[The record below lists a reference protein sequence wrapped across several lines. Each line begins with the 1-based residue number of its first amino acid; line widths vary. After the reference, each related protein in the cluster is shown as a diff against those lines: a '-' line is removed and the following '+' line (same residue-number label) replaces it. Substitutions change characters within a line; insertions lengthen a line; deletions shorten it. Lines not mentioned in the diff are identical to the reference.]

1 MLTHRPTRSTPGR
14 LTRTAIVLAAS
25 ALVVAGCGD
34 DGDDGGSDSS
44 EDGGSTLTVLA
55 ASSLTDAFGE
65 LEKTYESDHSDVD
78 VELSFDSSSTLA
90 EQVVQGAPADVLATA
105 DEDTMQ
111 TVVDE
116 DLTDGDP
123 VGFAQNQLSLV
134 TPADNPADIQTIAD
148 LDNPDVDFAV
158 CVPDAPCGAA
168 TEKLLGIVGVT
179 ADPVTEEDNVRDTL
193 GKVTEGEVDAGLV
206 YVSDAQAAGDD
217 VHVVEVPESD
227 QVLNSDVIAVLS
239 DAQDS
244 EDAQAWV
251 DLITSDEGQQV
262 LQSYGFLPAP

>member
-1 MLTHRPTRSTPGR
+1 MPTYRRPPYPRRGTGR
-14 LTRTAIVLAAS
+14 AAVLLATTAL
-25 ALVVAGCGD
+25 LLAGCGD
-34 DGDDGGSDSS
+34 DGDDGSS
-44 EDGGSTLTVLA
+44 GAGESTLTVLA

-65 LEKTYESDHSDVD
+65 LEKTYESDHADVD
-78 VELSFDSSSTLA
+78 VQLSFDSSSTLA

-105 DEDTMQ
+105 DENTMQ
-111 TVVDE
+111 SVVDA
-116 DLTDGDP
+116 DLTDGEP

-134 TPADNPADIQTIAD
+134 TPPDNPADIQTIAD
-148 LDNPDVDFAV
+148 LDNEGVAYAV

-168 TEKLLGIVGVT
+168 SQQLLGIVGVT

-217 VHVVEVPESD
+217 VHVLEVPESD
-227 QVLNSDVIAVLS
+227 QVLNSDVIAVLA
-239 DAQDS
+239 DAQEPDN
-244 EDAQAWV
+244 ARAWV
-251 DLITSDEGQQV
+251 DLVTSDEGQQV

>member
-1 MLTHRPTRSTPGR
+1 MRQG
-14 LTRTAIVLAAS
+14 
-25 ALVVAGCGD
+25 VAGCAVTALLLLAAGCGGD
-34 DGDDGGSDSS
+34 DDGGDDS
-44 EDGGSTLTVLA
+44 GSTLTVLA

-65 LEKTYESDHSDVD
+65 LETTYESDNPDVD

-105 DEDTMQ
+105 DETTMQ
-111 TVVDE
+111 SVVDE
-116 DLTDGDP
+116 GLTDGDP

-134 TPADNPADIQTIAD
+134 TPADNPANIKTIAD
-148 LDNPDVDFAV
+148 LNNPDVAYAV

-168 TEKLLGIVGVT
+168 SQELLDIVGVT
-179 ADPVTEEDNVRDTL
+179 ADAVTEEDNVRDTL
-193 GKVTEGEVDAGLV
+193 GKVTAGEVDAGLV

-217 VHVVEVPESD
+217 VHVVPVPEAD

-239 DAQDS
+239 EAESADV
-244 EDAQAWV
+244 AQAWV
-251 DLITSDEGQQV
+251 DLVTSAEGQQV

>member
-1 MLTHRPTRSTPGR
+1 ML
-14 LTRTAIVLAAS
+14 
-25 ALVVAGCGD
+25 AGCGD

-65 LEKTYESDHSDVD
+65 LEKTYESDHDDVD

-111 TVVDE
+111 SVVDE

-168 TEKLLGIVGVT
+168 TEKLL
-179 ADPVTEEDNVRDTL
+179 DYRRRDRRP
-193 GKVTEGEVDAGLV
+193 
-206 YVSDAQAAGDD
+206 GDRGGQRAR
-217 VHVVEVPESD
+217 HARQGRPRARSTP
-227 QVLNSDVIAVLS
+227 
-239 DAQDS
+239 
-244 EDAQAWV
+244 AWSMSA
-251 DLITSDEGQQV
+251 TPRP
-262 LQSYGFLPAP
+262 PATTCTWSRSPRPTRCSTPT

>member
-1 MLTHRPTRSTPGR
+1 MLTHRRAGFTPR
-14 LTRTAIVLAAS
+14 PLTRAAVVLTVAAL
-25 ALVVAGCGD
+25 ALAGCGD
-34 DGDDGGSDSS
+34 GGTGNS
-44 EDGGSTLTVLA
+44 GSTLTVLA

-65 LEKTYESDHSDVD
+65 LETTYESDHSDVD

-111 TVVDE
+111 SVVDE
-116 DLTDGDP
+116 GLTDGDP

-134 TPADNPADIQTIAD
+134 TPADHPADIQTIAD

-158 CVPDAPCGAA
+158 CIPDAPCGAA
-168 TEKLLGIVGVT
+168 TEKLLSIVGVT

-217 VHVVEVPESD
+217 VHVVEVPEAD

-239 DAQDS
+239 DADDS

-251 DLITSDEGQQV
+251 DLVTSDEGQQV
-262 LQSYGFLPAP
+262 LKSYGFLPAP